1 MRDQE
6 GSEGIRRDQEGS
18 EGIRRDQKGSGGI
31 AEVQKRIRCTQKRLR
46 GNLEG
51 SGGRDATCRR
61 RRARVHRAEI
71 DGDRAEIGGDR
82 GKTTPAVEGE
92 PEAEQ
97 LWLRQVGGAQ
107 LDFLAHLHSEATD
120 VLTECHSGALGSDTS
135 ARIQK
140 H

>member
-1 MRDQE
+1 MPPAVE
-6 GSEGIRRDQEGS
+6 EEPEYIERRLMEIG
-18 EGIRRDQKGSGGI
+18 RRS
-31 AEVQKRIRCTQKRLR
+31 
-46 GNLEG
+46 
-51 SGGRDATCRR
+51 
-61 RRARVHRAEI
+61 
-71 DGDRAEIGGDR
+71 GGDR